1 MVSFETVSP
10 NIPLA
15 VSTPKDIAGVS
26 RSIKFRENV
35 MFSLELLAPE
45 YGHDSRERGK
55 PFENLFTNPGIGLIG
70 KLGGEYCAP
79 YGSSAVQ

>member
-1 MVSFETVSP
+1 
-10 NIPLA
+10 
-15 VSTPKDIAGVS
+15 
-26 RSIKFRENV
+26 